1 MNKDLVGWVRSQCI
15 GFIMRRLKIEGYF
28 HQKKKIPSKKKFPWF
43 IRIRKEGRGR
53 EGEEKGRG
61 FCLCL

>member
-1 MNKDLVGWVRSQCI
+1 MYWFYHETFKD
-15 GFIMRRLKIEGYF
+15 RRIF
-28 HQKKKIPSKKKFPWF
+28 PSKKKIPSKKKFPWF